1 MVTAQAAIETN
12 GLTRDF
18 TNLRAVDNLTFRV
31 EPGTV
36 FGFLGPNG
44 SGKTTTI
51 RLLLG
56 LIAPTSGSASVLGY
70 DSATEGDEIR
80 ARTGALLE
88 HPGLYER
95 MTAEEN
101 LEFFAR
107 IWRLSAADRSFRIRS
122 LLEHLGLWDRR
133 GERIGTWSRG
143 MRQKLA
149 IARALLHHPSLV
161 FLDEPTAGLDP
172 IASASLRTDLAS
184 LASVEG
190 VTVFLTTHNLAE
202 AERLCDHVAVI
213 YHGKLLDSGPT
224 DELLNSF
231 SGRHVRLRIHPIP
244 PNVDEILSPSH
255 GVLTYT
261 IGPEGLDVEL
271 DPGTEPGRIVAMLVE
286 QGVRVDEVTTRR
298 GTLEDAFLNL
308 VSSHDVG

>member
-1 MVTAQAAIETN
+1 MAELAAIETH

-18 TNLRAVDNLTFRV
+18 EGLRAVDNLSIRV

-56 LIAPTSGSASVLGY
+56 LIPPTSGQSTVLGY
-70 DSATEGDEIR
+70 DSARDGDEIR

-95 MTAEEN
+95 MTASEN

-107 IWRLSAADRSFRIRS
+107 IWRLSSSERERRIRN
-122 LLEHLGLWDRR
+122 LLEHLGLWERR
-133 GERIGTWSRG
+133 DDRIGSWSRG

-149 IARALLHHPSLV
+149 IARTLLHHPPLV

-172 IASASLRTDLAS
+172 IASASLRNDLAS
-184 LASVEG
+184 LARVEG

-213 YHGKLLDSGPT
+213 LNGRLLDSGPT
-224 DELLNSF
+224 ERLMRSMA
-231 SGRHVRLRIHPIP
+231 GRRVNVRIHPIP
-244 PNVDEILSPSH
+244 DDLDD
-255 GVLTYT
+255 VLTTENGVVSYVIRT
-261 IGPEGLDVEL
+261 EGIEIEL
-271 DPGTEPGRIVAMLVE
+271 DAATEPGQIVAALVKR
-286 QGVRVDEVTTRR
+286 GIRVDEMAAQR
-298 GTLEDAFLNL
+298 GTLEEAFLNL
-308 VSSHDVG
+308 VESQNDR

>member
-1 MVTAQAAIETN
+1 MSVTAAIETRC
-12 GLTRDF
+12 LTRDF
-18 TNLRAVDNLTFRV
+18 DNLRAVDGLSFRV

-56 LIAPTSGSASVLGY
+56 LVPPTSGSATVLGF
-70 DSATEGDEIR
+70 DSATQGDEIR

-95 MTAEEN
+95 MTAVEN

-107 IWRLSAADRSFRIRS
+107 IWRLSSEERSRRIHS
-122 LLEHLGLWDRR
+122 LLEHLGLWERR
-133 GERIGTWSRG
+133 DERIGSWSRG
-143 MRQKLA
+143 MRQKLS
-149 IARALLHHPSLV
+149 IARTLLHHPPLV

-172 IASASLRTDLAS
+172 IASASLRNDLAS
-184 LASVEG
+184 LARVEG

-213 YHGKLLDSGPT
+213 LNGRLLDAGPT
-224 DELLNSF
+224 DQLMRSMA
-231 SGRHVRLRIHPIP
+231 GRRVKLRIYPVP
-244 PNVDEILSPSH
+244 DDLGSILDASN
-255 GVLTYT
+255 GVVSYEHRPDG
-261 IGPEGLDVEL
+261 IDVEL
-271 DPGTEPGRIVAMLVE
+271 DQSTEPGQIVASLV
-286 QGVRVDEVTTRR
+286 QRGIRVDEMATQR
-298 GTLEDAFLNL
+298 GTLEEAFLNL
-308 VSSHDVG
+308 VQSHDDR

>member
-1 MVTAQAAIETN
+1 MAEAAIQTV

-18 TNLRAVDNLTFRV
+18 ESVRAVDDLTIRV

-56 LIAPTSGSASVLGY
+56 LIPPSAGTATVLGF
-70 DSATEGDEIR
+70 DSTTHGDEIR

-95 MTAEEN
+95 LTAEEN

-107 IWRLSAADRSFRIRS
+107 IWRLSGEERSRRIRT
-122 LLEHLGLWDRR
+122 LLQHLGLWDRR
-133 GERIGTWSRG
+133 QERIGTWSRG

-149 IARALLHHPSLV
+149 IARTLLHHPPLV

-172 IASASLRTDLAS
+172 VASASLRRDLAS
-184 LASVEG
+184 LARADG
-190 VTVFLTTHNLAE
+190 VTVFLTTHNLSE
-202 AERLCDHVAVI
+202 AERLCDNVAVI
-213 YHGKLLDSGPT
+213 FNGKLIAAGAT
-224 DELLNSF
+224 DELLAQAGSRRVSISTNALSPEARAALITFRGIQEFSF
-231 SGRHVRLRIHPIP
+231 NDGRLLVELNDGTEPREIVALLVQMGT
-244 PNVDEILSPSH
+244 NVDE
-255 GVLTYT
+255 
-261 IGPEGLDVEL
+261 
-271 DPGTEPGRIVAMLVE
+271 
-286 QGVRVDEVTTRR
+286 VRLER
-298 GTLEDAFLNL
+298 GSLEDAFLTL
-308 VSSHDVG
+308 VSRQHAG

>member
-1 MVTAQAAIETN
+1 MSAPAAIETN
-12 GLTRDF
+12 SLTRHF
-18 TNLRAVDNLTFRV
+18 GELRAVDNLSIRA
-31 EPGTV
+31 ESGTV

-56 LIAPTSGSASVLGY
+56 LIPPSSGSATVLGF
-70 DSATEGDEIR
+70 DCATEGDEIR

-107 IWRLSAADRSFRIRS
+107 IWRLSASQREQRIRA

-133 GERIGTWSRG
+133 KDRIDSWSRG

-149 IARALLHHPSLV
+149 IARTLLHNPPLV

-172 IASASLRTDLAS
+172 VASASLRNDLAT
-184 LASVEG
+184 LAQVEG

-213 YHGKLLDSGPT
+213 MNGRLLDSGPVDQLMRSMAGKRVT
-224 DELLNSF
+224 ARLY
-231 SGRHVRLRIHPIP
+231 HVPDDIDQILTTANGIKTFTTRESA
-244 PNVDEILSPSH
+244 VEI
-255 GVLTYT
+255 
-261 IGPEGLDVEL
+261 EL
-271 DPGTEPGRIVAMLVE
+271 DGATEPAEVLALLVRHDL
-286 QGVRVDEVTTRR
+286 RVDEFAIQR
-298 GTLEDAFLNL
+298 GTLEDAFLSL
-308 VSSHDVG
+308 VDSTSNVG

>member
-1 MVTAQAAIETN
+1 MIRPAAIETH
-12 GLTRDF
+12 GLSRDF
-18 TNLRAVDNLTFRV
+18 DSLRAVDNLSIRV

-56 LIAPTSGSASVLGY
+56 LIPPTSGSATVLGF
-70 DSATEGDEIR
+70 DSVSDGDEIR

-107 IWRLSAADRSFRIRS
+107 IWRLTPEERARRIRS
-122 LLEHLGLWDRR
+122 LLEHLGLWERR
-133 GERIGTWSRG
+133 KERIGLWSRG

-149 IARALLHHPSLV
+149 IARTLLHHPPLV

-172 IASASLRTDLAS
+172 IASASLRNDLAE
-184 LASVEG
+184 LARVEG

-202 AERLCDHVAVI
+202 AERLCDDVAVI
-213 YHGKLLDSGPT
+213 LNGR
-224 DELLNSF
+224 LLNSGPVDQLMR
-231 SGRHVRLRIHPIP
+231 SMAGRRVKIRLFPVPDDLDNLLTPENGVLSFDIRSEGIEVELDAATEPGQIVALLVGRGLR
-244 PNVDEILSPSH
+244 VDEI
-255 GVLTYT
+255 
-261 IGPEGLDVEL
+261 
-271 DPGTEPGRIVAMLVE
+271 AA
-286 QGVRVDEVTTRR
+286 QRR
-298 GTLEDAFLNL
+298 TLEEAFLNL
-308 VSSHDVG
+308 VQSHDG

>member
-1 MVTAQAAIETN
+1 MVTADTAIETN

-31 EPGTV
+31 QPGTV

-56 LIAPTSGSASVLGY
+56 LIAPTSGSATVLGF
-70 DSATEGDEIR
+70 DSATEADEIR

-107 IWRLSAADRSFRIRS
+107 IWRLPAADRTIRIRN

-172 IASASLRTDLAS
+172 IASSSLRNDLAE
-184 LASVEG
+184 LARVEG

-224 DELLNSF
+224 DELLNSI
-231 SGRHVRLRIHPIP
+231 SGRHVRLRIYPIP

-271 DPGTEPGRIVAMLVE
+271 DAGTEPGQIVAMLVE
-286 QGVRVDEVTTRR
+286 RGVRVDEVTTRR

>member
-1 MVTAQAAIETN
+1 MAETAAIETHR
-12 GLTRDF
+12 LTRDF
-18 TNLRAVDNLTFRV
+18 DKLRAVDELSIRV

-56 LIAPTSGSASVLGY
+56 LIPPTSGSSRVLGF
-70 DSATEGDEIR
+70 DSTTDGDEIR

-95 MTAEEN
+95 MTAHEN

-107 IWRLSAADRSFRIRS
+107 IWRLSSSERERRIRN
-122 LLEHLGLWDRR
+122 LLEHLGLWERR
-133 GERIGTWSRG
+133 DERIGSWSRG

-149 IARALLHHPSLV
+149 IARTLLHHPSLV

-172 IASASLRTDLAS
+172 IASASLRNDLAS
-184 LASVEG
+184 LARVEG

-202 AERLCDHVAVI
+202 AERLCDQVAVI
-213 YHGKLLDSGPT
+213 LNGRLLDAGPT
-224 DELLNSF
+224 DELMRSMA
-231 SGRHVRLRIHPIP
+231 GRRVNVRIFPIP
-244 PNVDEILSPSH
+244 DDLDRVLNPSTGVVSYSIRPDGIEI
-255 GVLTYT
+255 
-261 IGPEGLDVEL
+261 EL
-271 DPGTEPGRIVAMLVE
+271 DADTEPGQIVAELV
-286 QGVRVDEVTTRR
+286 QRGIRVDEMAAQR
-298 GTLEDAFLNL
+298 GTLEEAFLNL
-308 VSSHDVG
+308 VQSHDDR

>member
-1 MVTAQAAIETN
+1 MAERAAILTD
-12 GLTRDF
+12 GLTKDF
-18 TNLRAVDNLTFRV
+18 DNLRAVDGLSIHV

-56 LIAPTSGSASVLGY
+56 LIQPTAGTSTVMGY

-95 MTAEEN
+95 MTAAEN
-101 LEFFAR
+101 LEFFGR
-107 IWRLSAADRSFRIRS
+107 IWRLSSDERQRRIRS
-122 LLEHLGLWDRR
+122 LLEHLELWDRR
-133 GERIGTWSRG
+133 DERIGSWSRG

-149 IARALLHHPSLV
+149 IARTLLHNPPLV

-172 IASASLRTDLAS
+172 IASASLRNDLAS
-184 LASVEG
+184 LARVEG

-213 YHGKLLDSGPT
+213 LNGRLLDSGPT
-224 DELLNSF
+224 DQLMRSMA
-231 SGRHVRLRIHPIP
+231 GRRVKLRIYPVPEDLGTILDAS
-244 PNVDEILSPSH
+244 NGVVSYEIRND
-255 GVLTYT
+255 G
-261 IGPEGLDVEL
+261 IDVEL
-271 DPGTEPGRIVAMLVE
+271 DAATEPGQLVTLLV
-286 QGVRVDEVTTRR
+286 QRGIRVDEMAAQR
-298 GTLEDAFLNL
+298 GTLEEAFLNL
-308 VSSHDVG
+308 VQSHDDR

>member
-1 MVTAQAAIETN
+1 MIQTAISTTA
-12 GLTRDF
+12 LTRDF
-18 TNLRAVDNLTFRV
+18 KSVRAVDNLTFDV
-31 EPGTV
+31 EAGTV

-56 LIAPTSGSASVLGY
+56 LIEPTSGSSTVLGF
-70 DSATEGDEIR
+70 DSSTQGDEVR

-107 IWRLSAADRSFRIRS
+107 IWRLDADERKRRIRG
-122 LLEHLGLWDRR
+122 LLDHLGLWERR
-133 GERIGTWSRG
+133 EERIGSWSRG

-149 IARALLHHPSLV
+149 IARTLLHHPPLV

-172 IASASLRTDLAS
+172 IASASLRNDLAS
-184 LASVEG
+184 LARVEG

-202 AERLCDHVAVI
+202 AERLCDNVAVI
-213 YHGKLLDSGPT
+213 FNGKLLDAGPT
-224 DELLNSF
+224 DEMLKSISGKRVNIRMQPVDDGVKELLSREN
-231 SGRHVRLRIHPIP
+231 
-244 PNVDEILSPSH
+244 
-255 GVLTYT
+255 GVLGYE
-261 IGPEGLDVEL
+261 IDRNGLSIEL
-271 DPGTEPGRIVAMLVE
+271 AAETEPGQIVALLV
-286 QGVRVDEVTTRR
+286 QRGCRVDEVAMQR

-308 VSSHDVG
+308 VKSQDAD

>member
-1 MVTAQAAIETN
+1 MAVQAAIETN

-18 TNLRAVDNLTFRV
+18 ADLRAVDGLSFRV

-56 LIAPTSGSASVLGY
+56 LITPSSGSATVLGF
-70 DSATEGDEIR
+70 DSRTQGDEIR

-95 MTAEEN
+95 MTAVEN

-107 IWRLSAADRSFRIRS
+107 IWRLPAQSRANRIKR
-122 LLEHLGLWDRR
+122 LLEHFGLWERR
-133 GERIGTWSRG
+133 NERIGTWSRG

-149 IARALLHHPSLV
+149 IARALLHHPPLV

-172 IASASLRTDLAS
+172 IASASLRNDLAE
-184 LASVEG
+184 LARVEG
-190 VTVFLTTHNLAE
+190 VTVFLTTHNLSE
-202 AERLCDHVAVI
+202 AERLCDHVAII
-213 YHGKLLDSGPT
+213 YKGRLLDAGPT
-224 DELLNSF
+224 QELLNSI
-231 SGRHVRLRIHPIP
+231 SGRHVRLRIYPIP
-244 PNVDEILSPSH
+244 ENIADLLSPCN
-255 GVLTYT
+255 GVLSFSLTVD
-261 IGPEGLDVEL
+261 GVEVEL
-271 DPGTEPGRIVAMLVE
+271 DSGVEPGRVVAVLVN
-286 QGVRVDEVTTRR
+286 QGVRVDEVSEQRR
-298 GTLEDAFLNL
+298 TLEDAFLNL
-308 VSSHDVG
+308 VHGYDVE

>member
-1 MVTAQAAIETN
+1 MAVQAAIETS

-18 TNLRAVDNLTFRV
+18 ADLRAVDGLSFRV

-56 LIAPTSGSASVLGY
+56 LIAPSSGTATVLGY
-70 DSATEGDEIR
+70 DSRTQGDEIR

-95 MTAEEN
+95 MTAVEN

-107 IWRLSAADRSFRIRS
+107 IWRLPATERVNRIQI
-122 LLEHLGLWDRR
+122 LLDHLGLWDRR
-133 GERIGTWSRG
+133 DERIGTWSRG

-149 IARALLHHPSLV
+149 IARTLLHHPPLV

-172 IASASLRTDLAS
+172 IASASLRNDLAS
-184 LASVEG
+184 LARVEG
-190 VTVFLTTHNLAE
+190 VTVFLTTHNLSE

-213 YHGKLLDSGPT
+213 YKGRLLGAGPT
-224 DELLNSF
+224 EELLNSI
-231 SGRHVRLRIHPIP
+231 SGRRVRLRIHPVPANIDDLLTP
-244 PNVDEILSPSH
+244 AR
-255 GVLTYT
+255 GVLSYSVA
-261 IGPEGLDVEL
+261 PDGLEVEL
-271 DPGTEPGRIVAMLVE
+271 ESGAEPGGVVAILVE
-286 QGVRVDEVTTRR
+286 HGVRVDEVTAQR

-308 VSSHDVG
+308 VHGYDVE

>member
-1 MVTAQAAIETN
+1 MSEAVAIETDR
-12 GLTRDF
+12 LTRDF
-18 TNLRAVDNLTFRV
+18 DNLRAVDSLSIRV
-31 EPGTV
+31 PSGTV

-56 LIAPTSGSASVLGY
+56 LIPPSSGSATVLGF
-70 DSATEGDEIR
+70 DSSTDGDEIR

-107 IWRLSAADRSFRIRS
+107 IWRLSAEERARRIRS

-133 GERIGTWSRG
+133 TERIGSWSRG

-149 IARALLHHPSLV
+149 IARTLLHHPPLV

-172 IASASLRTDLAS
+172 IASASLRNDLAS
-184 LASVEG
+184 LARVEG

-213 YHGKLLDSGPT
+213 LNGRLLNSGPT
-224 DELLNSF
+224 DQLMRSMA
-231 SGRHVRLRIHPIP
+231 GRRMKLRIYPIP
-244 PNVDEILSPSH
+244 DDLGDILDASN
-255 GVLTYT
+255 GVLAYEVRSSG
-261 IGPEGLDVEL
+261 IEVEL
-271 DPGTEPGRIVAMLVE
+271 DPVTEPGQIVAMLV
-286 QGVRVDEVTTRR
+286 QRGIRVDEVAAQR
-298 GTLEDAFLNL
+298 GTLEEAFLNL
-308 VSSHDVG
+308 VQSHDER